1 MSNILNRFKTIVG
14 GEAEDYDEDMTSAWT
29 RRDGEPDRGYS
40 DREVRVRT
48 TTQLKVVLAQP
59 HSLEEVPAI
68 ADDLKSSM
76 TVILNIEGLDREIA
90 RRILDT
96 VSGAAYALDAGISR
110 IAANTYMIL
119 PYNVEC
125 EGNLMNEL
133 TSSGLLGTGLDF

>member
-29 RRDGEPDRGYS
+29 RRDGEADRGYS

-96 VSGAAYALDAGISR
+96 VSGAAYALDAG
-110 IAANTYMIL
+110 NTYMIL